1 MLCND
6 MEQQKLGEGRGG
18 NESPSKACHVPKS
31 HRLNCLKTAAAP
43 NIPSWMLE
51 IPFLHEL
58 LKDPIIIII
67 ITGVKNQSSG
77 DLKRIAYHLHNAATE
92 SGSVEKGFSE

>member
-6 MEQQKLGEGRGG
+6 MEQQKLGGGAGGRDLHQKLAM
-18 NESPSKACHVPKS
+18 S
-31 HRLNCLKTAAAP
+31 LNHIDWTASNP

-58 LKDPIIIII
+58 LEDAIIIIT
-67 ITGVKNQSSG
+67 TGVKNQSSG
-77 DLKRIAYHLHNAATE
+77 DLKP
-92 SGSVEKGFSE
+92 